1 MHRQVVLVQP
11 VRRIIAVYLKG
22 RLTRR
27 SLFVADDSTILAI
40 VFQQK
45 EDVIRNFPVDLAQH
59 TLVQLRGRQPYLEHL
74 DLRHLLPS
82 RQIQGGGSNLIAPVD
97 GPDLLDKGSLH
108 SRGNGNVLGMRLLN
122 SVDTGKPSIIF
133 SHQE

>member
-1 MHRQVVLVQP
+1 M
-11 VRRIIAVYLKG
+11 
-22 RLTRR
+22 
-27 SLFVADDSTILAI
+27 
-40 VFQQK
+40 
-45 EDVIRNFPVDLAQH
+45 IRNFPVDLAQH

-108 SRGNGNVLGMRLLN
+108 SRGNGNVLIELLLRDTFIELGRIWKIQQTIFLHDLKLN
-122 SVDTGKPSIIF
+122 LSVFF
-133 SHQE
+133 SPLIHFLQFFQRVILK

>member
-1 MHRQVVLVQP
+1 MHRQVVFVQP
-11 VRRIIAVYLKG
+11 IRRIIAVNLKG
-22 RLTRR
+22 RLACR
-27 SLFVADDSTILAI
+27 SLLVADDSTILAL

-59 TLVQLRGRQPYLEHL
+59 TLVQLRGRQPHLKHL

-97 GPDLLDKGSLH
+97 DFDLLDKGLLH
-108 SRGNGNVLGMRLLN
+108 SWSDSDVLIELLLR
-122 SVDTGKPSIIF
+122 DAFIELGRYR
-133 SHQE
+133 